1 MHENYD
7 SYTVEND
14 ICLLELGEKVTMGE
28 HVGIIALPDP
38 MEEYEAGT
46 MCTVTGWGALSEGG
60 SLGDTLQKVDVPIVS
75 DEDCRA
81 AYGEADVAD
90 SMVCAGFDQG
100 GKDSCQVM
108 PKKTAE
114 ALVMCACGVELQDRE
129 REPVQATAL
138 GSLPFLAAAL
148 CPERVLTCPN
158 PKIYTNLSLSC
169 NSPRQV
175 HVTSLGNCLNKSI

>member
-1 MHENYD
+1 
-7 SYTVEND
+7 
-14 ICLLELGEKVTMGE
+14 MGE

-100 GKDSCQVM
+100 GKDSCQVI

-114 ALVMCACGVELQDRE
+114 ALVMCACIIELQDRE
-129 REPVQATAL
+129 REPVQAAAL
-138 GSLPFLAAAL
+138 GSIAFPSHSALSRKCLDLP
-148 CPERVLTCPN
+148 
-158 PKIYTNLSLSC
+158 
-169 NSPRQV
+169 
-175 HVTSLGNCLNKSI
+175 KS